1 MERNCIAACF
11 EDHQKAL
18 DATKPLIP
26 VVERMADLCAA
37 ALRKGHKILLC
48 GNGGSAADAQHIAA
62 EFVGRFH
69 RERIALP
76 AIALT
81 TDTSILTSVGND
93 YSYDDV
99 FARQVEGLGQAG
111 DIFWGITTSGNSEN
125 VLKAARLARE
135 KGMTVIA
142 SLGKDGGKM
151 AGLAD
156 VALIIPDKSTARIQE
171 MHILCAHSICTAIDE
186 MDWARA

>member
-1 MERNCIAACF
+1 MELERIAANF
-11 EDHQKAL
+11 EAHQKVL
-18 DATKPLIP
+18 DETKNLIP
-26 VVERMADLCAA
+26 CVEEMARICAA
-37 ALRKGHKILLC
+37 ALKSGHKILLC

-69 RERIALP
+69 RERISLP

-81 TDTSILTSVGND
+81 TDTSILTAVGND
-93 YSYDDV
+93 YSYDVV

-111 DIFWGITTSGNSEN
+111 DVFWGITTSGNSGN
-125 VLKAARLARE
+125 VIEAAKLAKK

-151 AGLAD
+151 AALAD
-156 VALIIPDKSTARIQE
+156 AAVIVPSDSTARIQE
-171 MHILCAHSICTAIDE
+171 MHILCAHSICEVIDE
-186 MDWARA
+186 MDWDA

>member
-1 MERNCIAACF
+1 MEWDSIESCF
-11 EDHQKAL
+11 EDHQKVWEQ
-18 DATKPLIP
+18 TKALIP
-26 VVERMADLCAA
+26 VVGQMAEICAK
-37 ALRKGHKILLC
+37 ALRGGHKLLLC

-69 RERIALP
+69 RERVALP

-99 FARQVEGLGQAG
+99 FARQVEALGQAG
-111 DIFWGITTSGNSEN
+111 DVFWGITTSGNSAN
-125 VLKAARLARE
+125 VLKAAEMAHK

-142 SLGKDGGKM
+142 SLGKNGGKM
-151 AGLAD
+151 AGLSD
-156 VALIIPDKSTARIQE
+156 TALIIPSESTARIQE
-171 MHILCAHSICTAIDE
+171 MHILCAHSICEYIDE
-186 MDWARA
+186 MEWSR